1 MNQGFYIFPQMVHE
15 LISKNAHNVQNI
27 HRKHFDKSLIQI
39 NKMVIIFIAVSI
51 GSIETVTYFQCLHF
65 LILPL

>member
-1 MNQGFYIFPQMVHE
+1 MSQGFYIFPQMVHE

-27 HRKHFDKSLIQI
+27 HRKHFDKSSIQI

-51 GSIETVTYFQCLHF
+51 ESIETVTYFQCLDY